1 MEESADNFQVLSEAD
16 GSVASPADSSD
27 DPSLFV
33 QEDGLVHIA
42 AFDFDGTCI
51 SGNSPVLLV
60 RRLMKLGM
68 LEKSVLARIMLW
80 GIAYKLRLPQN
91 ESWVRGLVFRAFAG
105 KPGLARRCVP
115 AGFLRLGRGV
125 AVPRAGHGGTAK
137 SKGAGPRCRAC
148 VGDLRTHRLPRDGV
162 PSD

>member
-1 MEESADNFQVLSEAD
+1 MEESADNSQVLSEAD

-27 DPSLFV
+27 DPSPFV

-105 KPGLARRCVP
+105 KPVSHVDA
-115 AGFLRLGRGV
+115 FLRDFYDSDV
-125 AVPRAGHGGTAK
+125 ASLFRERAT
-137 SKGAGPRCRAC
+137 RNC
-148 VGDLRTHRLPRDGV
+148 
-162 PSD
+162 